1 MFSDKRF
8 GLSGS
13 LIAAVRGVL
22 VEEKDQGIVDA
33 KKLKGGKTK
42 VDLEPKTDD
51 DTRDYDDKKSMKEGK
66 EHTVPKTEKEKKL
79 ASLAFPKDKI
89 THKDVLVG
97 RGVLAKEEK
106 DSPESIIT
114 DFKDR
119 QAYLGHRKQEA
130 DHNKR
135 ANKSKGV
142 AQQHHYNMASQ
153 HNDSANDILDRYR
166 KTNEEVN
173 LDSLSEEDLQEEM
186 TIDKL
191 KKQGFKKVSSSNNG
205 WTHHYAHPDKEH
217 GYKIEYGPQPDTI
230 KSIKKTK
237 SIYEEVDLESLTEE
251 DLEEALKKSQ
261 PAGEWV
267 KDFVHSKDPKFAG
280 KSKKKRM
287 QMALGAYYA
296 KQRNEE
302 VEEIEEKQLDEL
314 KKSTLGSYIKK
325 AAQDRGHLGIDVG
338 AAGDTNSSQRKKNL
352 HKMKKRMMGIHRAS
366 DRLTKE
372 ELERIETIAQSLDE
386 DKPTIVSAPIRGA
399 NQDQSGENTK
409 NTSSAY
415 TISDSKKMRK
425 EEVELDEAKVTHRVG
440 AAATKAVSG
449 KVSDDKEAGKSKWFE
464 LDKKE
469 KELSSRSDADT
480 GKYAKELN
488 KITKAKTNVATKHG
502 LNAFGEEV
510 ELDEA
515 KRGRPKKNP
524 TPDDEQDEHEHVIM
538 QLRKVVSTH
547 GALPVKHLDGKS
559 TKITPQLAQHALNK
573 HAALKTAA
581 EKQDFEQK
589 LHKSHD
595 SMKSALG

>member
-1 MFSDKRF
+1 MFSDKCF

-13 LIAAVRGVL
+13 LIAAVHGVL
-22 VEEKDQGIVDA
+22 IEEKDKDSVDA
-33 KKLKGGKTK
+33 KKIKGGKTK

-66 EHTVPKTEKEKKL
+66 EHTTPKTDKEKKL
-79 ASLAFPKDKI
+79 ASLASPKDKI

-106 DSPESIIT
+106 ASDDEWEKDSKAVKKSTDPEFVSKLI
-114 DFKDR
+114 
-119 QAYLGHRKQEA
+119 
-130 DHNKR
+130 NKWGKR
-135 ANKSKGV
+135 GGAWL
-142 AQQHHYNMASQ
+142 QHPSFTKN
-153 HNDSANDILDRYR
+153 LT
-166 KTNEEVN
+166 KEEVK
-173 LDSLSEEDLQEEM
+173 LDEVKLSSAEFTSGARRAGTGSTEE
-186 TIDKL
+186 L
-191 KKQGFKKVSSSNNG
+191 KKSMDKKRSGPGSA
-205 WTHHYAHPDKEH
+205 TIRKLDKAEL
-217 GYKIEYGPQPDTI
+217 KRRL
-230 KSIKKTK
+230 TK
-237 SIYEEVDLESLTEE
+237 EEVDLESLTEE
-251 DLEEALKKSQ
+251 DLEEVLKKSQ
-261 PAGEWV
+261 PAGEWI
-267 KDFVHSKDPKFAG
+267 KDFVHSDDPKFAG
-280 KSKKKRM
+280 KSKKQRM

-296 KQRNEE
+296 KQHNEE
-302 VEEIEEKQLDEL
+302 VEEIEEEQLDEL

-338 AAGDTNSSQRKKNL
+338 AAGDTNSSQRKKDL

-372 ELERIETIAQSLDE
+372 ELERIEAIAQSLDE

-409 NTSSAY
+409 STSSAY

-425 EEVELDEAKVTHRVG
+425 
-440 AAATKAVSG
+440 
-449 KVSDDKEAGKSKWFE
+449 
-464 LDKKE
+464 
-469 KELSSRSDADT
+469 
-480 GKYAKELN
+480 
-488 KITKAKTNVATKHG
+488 
-502 LNAFGEEV
+502 EEV